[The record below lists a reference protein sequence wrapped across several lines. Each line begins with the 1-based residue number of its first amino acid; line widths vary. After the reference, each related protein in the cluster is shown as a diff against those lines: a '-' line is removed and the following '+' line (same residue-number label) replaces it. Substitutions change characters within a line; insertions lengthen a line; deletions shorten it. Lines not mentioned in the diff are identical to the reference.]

1 MHYRHSDCIRHNIY
15 NTQYFPCKT
24 SYHHGHVLTCSYP
37 GIKFE
42 SIWANESE
50 LLPLTYPITSLETG
64 QTLSS
69 LCLWYYWTLSQW
81 NGCIGTNQPIA
92 IKEIDNLL
100 PKYPNLEGYNLP
112 DLRRD
117 KMQNHLQWQ
126 DLCKYICSCH
136 FCIRSFSKRREAQMM
151 KSILLVWALLSLLL
165 GNLKP
170 TSKSFKLLHPWF
182 MFLSW
187 SVISMGII

>member
-15 NTQYFPCKT
+15 KKYFPCKT

-50 LLPLTYPITSLETG
+50 LLPLTYPITSLEAG

-69 LCLWYYWTLSQW
+69 ICLWYYWTLSQW

-117 KMQNHLQWQ
+117 EMQNHLQWQ
-126 DLCKYICSCH
+126 DLCKYINVLV
-136 FCIRSFSKRREAQMM
+136 ILASFPFLKEERLKWL
-151 KSILLVWALLSLLL
+151 KSILLDWALLSLLY

-170 TSKSFKLLHPWF
+170 TAKSFKLLHPWF
-182 MFLSW
+182 CFWVDLLYPT
-187 SVISMGII
+187 